1 MFMVLRTP
9 NVKNV
14 FYLLIKVLTINGEII
29 SVIYFV
35 SLLVE
40 GLADLKLVAVLN
52 SQIPRWVVWLVE
64 GPSDTICSES

>member
-1 MFMVLRTP
+1 MFTVLRTP
-9 NVKNV
+9 NVKSV

-52 SQIPRWVVWLVE
+52 SQIHWWVVWLVE

>member
-1 MFMVLRTP
+1 MFTVLRTP
-9 NVKNV
+9 NVKSV

-52 SQIPRWVVWLVE
+52 SQIP
-64 GPSDTICSES
+64 

>member
-1 MFMVLRTP
+1 
-9 NVKNV
+9 V

-40 GLADLKLVAVLN
+40 GLVDLKLVAVLN

-64 GPSDTICSES
+64 EHSDTVCSES